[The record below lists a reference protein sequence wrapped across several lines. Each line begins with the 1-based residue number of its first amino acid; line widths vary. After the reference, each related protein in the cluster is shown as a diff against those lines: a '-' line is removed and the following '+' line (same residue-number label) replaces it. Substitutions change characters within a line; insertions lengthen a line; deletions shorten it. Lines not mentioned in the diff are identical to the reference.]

1 MSYKFYMKLY
11 ILKLFP
17 QFTLVFR
24 RYVVGFIFS
33 LSEYF
38 IELMFITIYH
48 VVKRDVFIN
57 VTWQHILRGN

>member
-11 ILKLFP
+11 ILELLPYFR
-17 QFTLVFR
+17 LVFR

-38 IELMFITIYH
+38 RELMFITIYH

-57 VTWQHILRGN
+57 VTWQHILSGN

>member
-11 ILKLFP
+11 ILELLPYFR
-17 QFTLVFR
+17 FR

-38 IELMFITIYH
+38 RELMFITIYH